1 MAEKSSE
8 LTNINEPDAVSTTAG
23 ASQDSYLESRS
34 DDYTVSDS
42 GMSGDLSAT
51 DDGTAETEQIR
62 EKIEET
68 RSNMSET
75 LDAIQEKL
83 SISNISEQVKEQ
95 VSEHISSA
103 IETAKGSVYDA
114 TLGKV
119 GNFMET
125 LSKTN
130 AGKVARDNPLP
141 LVLIGLGIG
150 LLAYQNAYGSK
161 RRTYRYDD
169 YEGEDKQFYRG
180 RTSSGASTL
189 KSAQGRIG
197 DVAGSAFNSVSG
209 AASSAIGSVGD
220 VAGSAY
226 EGVTSAA
233 SGAVSGVSNVAS
245 SAYSGVTS
253 VASSAYE
260 TVGGLG
266 SQAREQYDYYIDENP
281 LAVGAVAL
289 AIGAAVGMSIP
300 STRYEGQLLGET
312 RDNLLAKA
320 QDAAGDLVDKVKQV
334 AGEAQKTL
342 TDEVKNAAG
351 EVQKT
356 VTDQAKAQ
364 GLTGDS
370 SSEGGKTGGSLTG
383 TSPGISPNPVPG
395 TNPKM

>member
-8 LTNINEPDAVSTTAG
+8 LRDTNEPDAVSTTAG
-23 ASQDSYLESRS
+23 ASQDSYLAPRT
-34 DDYTVSDS
+34 DDYALSDVGTTTGS
-42 GMSGDLSAT
+42 TDT
-51 DDGTAETEQIR
+51 DDDIADETEHIR
-62 EKIEET
+62 EQIEET
-68 RSNMSET
+68 RSSMSET
-75 LDAIQEKL
+75 IDAIQEKL

-103 IETAKGSVYDA
+103 LETAKDSVYSA

-125 LSKTN
+125 ISKTN

-141 LVLIGLGIG
+141 VVLIGLGIG

-161 RRTYRYDD
+161 RRIYRYDEHNEYD
-169 YEGEDKQFYRG
+169 NDRQIYRG
-180 RTSSGASTL
+180 RSGSGASTL
-189 KSAQGRIG
+189 RSAQSRIG
-197 DVAGSAFNSVSG
+197 DTASSAYDSVSG
-209 AASSAIGSVGD
+209 VASGAVDGVTG

-226 EGVTSAA
+226 EGV
-233 SGAVSGVSNVAS
+233 SNVAS
-245 SAYSGVTS
+245 TAYSGVTDAASTAYSGVTS
-253 VASSAYE
+253 AASTAYDK
-260 TVGGLG
+260 VGDLG

-300 STRYEGQLLGET
+300 STKVESQVLGET

-320 QDAAGDLVDKVKQV
+320 QNAAGDLVNRVKEV

-342 TDEVKNAAG
+342 TEEVKNAAG

-364 GLTGDS
+364 GLTG
-370 SSEGGKTGGSLTG
+370 EGGSSTGSSTG
-383 TSPGISPNPVPG
+383 TSPGIKPNPIPG
-395 TNPKM
+395 TNPKT